1 MSLID
6 FIEKIQQ
13 KPHHVRVQILWMSV
27 FVCMLVVVSLWI
39 VSFNYDKVLSVED
52 QKASI
57 SGEIN
62 ESLERAKKEIPSLK
76 EAIKDSVSVFFEKGL
91 DEELEELETSNEL
104 NKSENI
110 NSENIFIKTKRVK
123 PSKLPLSG

>member
-1 MSLID
+1 MSLIN

-13 KPHHVRVQILWMSV
+13 KPHHVRVQILWLSV
-27 FVCMLVVVSLWI
+27 FVCMLIIVSLWI
-39 VSFNYDKVLSVED
+39 VSFNYDNTLPNEN

-62 ESLERAKKEIPSLK
+62 QSLERAKKEIPSLK

-91 DEELEELETSNEL
+91 DEELEELEIPSEL
-104 NKSENI
+104 NE
-110 NSENIFIKTKRVK
+110 SENIFIKTERIK
-123 PSKLPLSG
+123 PTKLPLSD

>member
-1 MSLID
+1 MSFID

-13 KPHHVRVQILWMSV
+13 KPRHVRIQILWLSV
-27 FVCMLVVVSLWI
+27 FVCMLIIVSLWV
-39 VSFNYDKVLSVED
+39 VSFKYNNFLPVEN

-62 ESLERAKKEIPSLK
+62 QSLERAKKEIPSLK

-91 DEELEELETSNEL
+91 DEELEELEIPSEL
-104 NKSENI
+104 NE
-110 NSENIFIKTKRVK
+110 SENIFTKTKKIK
-123 PSKLPLSG
+123 PVELPLSD

>member
-1 MSLID
+1 MSLIN

-13 KPHHVRVQILWMSV
+13 KPRHIRVQILWMSV
-27 FVCMLVVVSLWI
+27 FVCMLIIISLWV
-39 VSFNYDKVLSVED
+39 VSFNYDNTLSNEN

-62 ESLERAKKEIPSLK
+62 QSLERAKKEIPSLK

-91 DEELEELETSNEL
+91 DEELEQLETPSEL
-104 NKSENI
+104 NE
-110 NSENIFIKTKRVK
+110 SENIFIKTKRVK
-123 PSKLPLSG
+123 PNKLPLSD